1 MKYMALDTTLLVD
14 LKAKL
19 IQQQKQLEQELSVI
33 AKPAPGVGN
42 YETNF
47 DNIGNDEDENASE
60 VEEYTDNLAVEDS
73 LEKQLKEIR
82 EALERINNETYGI
95 CENCQQEIDIERL
108 KAYPVA
114 KTCLKCHA

>member
-1 MKYMALDTTLLVD
+1 MNHMALDSSLLAE
-14 LKAKL
+14 LKENL

-47 DNIGNDEDENASE
+47 DNIGTDEDENASE

-82 EALERINNETYGI
+82 EALERIANGTYGI
-95 CENCQQEIDIERL
+95 CENCNQEIDIERL